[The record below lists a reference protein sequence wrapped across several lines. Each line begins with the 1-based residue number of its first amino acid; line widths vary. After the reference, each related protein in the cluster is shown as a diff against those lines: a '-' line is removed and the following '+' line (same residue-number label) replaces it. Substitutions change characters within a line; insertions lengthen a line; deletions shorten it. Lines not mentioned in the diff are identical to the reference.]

1 MVATASIP
9 TNTSATLPKKGAD
22 DNAKERLLRAGLNVF
37 AEYGY
42 EVATTRMLASA
53 AKVNA
58 AAIPYYFG
66 GKEGL
71 YHAVVRSLVD
81 RLNRHLRPGAEAA
94 HALLN
99 HPDASRDEILDMLGR
114 LLSGPIALL
123 GGAFGERVGKIFGP
137 EQQHPTAAFS
147 IFYEG
152 FERTVHELSTRLV
165 ARYLGIPE
173 DSPEAIIRTHAL
185 GGQMFVFLVARLAI
199 CRRLGRDRLTKQ
211 DKVLIQRIVA
221 EQVRATLV
229 GLGSLSERKAKD
241 NGQ

>member
-1 MVATASIP
+1 MVAASSIP
-9 TNTSATLPKKGAD
+9 TNTSASLAKNGAE

-42 EVATTRMLASA
+42 QVTTTRMLATA

-71 YHAVVRSLVD
+71 YHAVVQSLVD
-81 RLNRHLRPGAEAA
+81 RIRRHLRPNAEAA
-94 HALLN
+94 EALLER
-99 HPDASRDEILDMLGR
+99 PDASRDEILDMLGR
-114 LLSGPIALL
+114 ILSGPIALL
-123 GGAFGERVGKIFGP
+123 GGTFGERVGKIFGP

-152 FERTVHELSTRLV
+152 FDRVVHELSTTLV

-185 GGQMFVFLVARLAI
+185 GGQMFAFLGARFVLR
-199 CRRLGRDRLTKQ
+199 RRLGRDKLTKA
-211 DKVLIQRIVA
+211 DNSLIQGIVA
-221 EQVRATLV
+221 EQIRATLL
-229 GLGSLSERKAKD
+229 GLRCISEMND
-241 NGQ
+241 QVE